1 MGISTLAEETAIL
14 TGGDWE
20 RKYPQILKEHSLKR
34 TAGIVNPDLNK
45 QENIKKEDE

>member
-20 RKYPQILKEHSLKR
+20 RKYPQILKEHSLKQEV
-34 TAGIVNPDLNK
+34 GIINQAK
-45 QENIKKEDE
+45 QDNINLEKADE